1 MEMNDVADHHLY
13 DQVVEILGKVRE
25 RQPAADPPTFNE
37 AQIGAI
43 KEMAEVWMGFRTMG
57 HVAVWLQKVLK
68 YVGWAAGGL
77 ILYKGWAAGWFNV
90 R

>member
-1 MEMNDVADHHLY
+1 MDK
-13 DQVVEILGKVRE
+13 GKPE
-25 RQPAADPPTFNE
+25 SKWTEEQL
-37 AQIGAI
+37 AQIEAI

-57 HVAVWLQKVLK
+57 HVAIWLQKVLK